1 MKVYDIISEDE
12 EVAEAPV
19 GMLKRAGQKIAGTVS
34 QAAAGKSE
42 TSKEANQVFK
52 DLKIQTS
59 RGELDLNNMPVEK
72 FKSFMQKK
80 GYDDNLDQQI
90 EKWTDSSDP
99 ESTLNKKQIEKI
111 VLAQT
116 QSAAYDNTRVQ
127 KGKFAKGSASDDKSD
142 SKKKATSAELKKVAD
157 AVSKMS
163 DAEKQELAKLI

>member
-1 MKVYDIISEDE
+1 MKVYDIISEDT
-12 EVAEAPV
+12 EVDEAPV
-19 GMLKRAGQKIAGTVS
+19 GMLKRAGQAIAGTVS

-52 DLKIQTS
+52 DLKVQAS
-59 RGELDLNNMPVEK
+59 RGEIDLDSMPVDK
-72 FKSFMQKK
+72 FKSFMQQK

-90 EKWTDSSDP
+90 EKWTDSNDP

-127 KGKFAKGSASDDKSD
+127 KGKFAKRSNSADKGD
-142 SKKKATSAELKKVAD
+142 PKQKATSSELKKIAD
-157 AVSKMS
+157 AVGKMS
-163 DAEKQELAKLI
+163 KAEKAQLAKMI